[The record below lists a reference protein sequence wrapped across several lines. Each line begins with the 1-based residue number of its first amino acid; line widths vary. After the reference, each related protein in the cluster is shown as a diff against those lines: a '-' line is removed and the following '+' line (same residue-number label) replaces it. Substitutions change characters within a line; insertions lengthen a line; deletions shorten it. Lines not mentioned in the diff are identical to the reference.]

1 VLMPDLMH
9 GSWGFAQFG
18 YRFMLD
24 AMPILLL
31 LLGLV
36 WRDRISLPA
45 RAAIVFSV
53 AIHAYAFYVINVL
66 NFVA

>member
-1 VLMPDLMH
+1 
-9 GSWGFAQFG
+9 
-18 YRFMLD
+18 MLD
-24 AMPILLL
+24 AMPVLLL